1 MNRGAEPKLTF
12 DQYKE
17 AVRCHRIR
25 TDTPTLSELAR
36 QWGVSTGTV
45 VNSVN
50 RRIKRYDIRIQQ
62 EKA

>member
-1 MNRGAEPKLTF
+1 
-12 DQYKE
+12 
-17 AVRCHRIR
+17 
-25 TDTPTLSELAR
+25 LSDLAR
-36 QWGVSTGTV
+36 KWGVSTGTV